1 MTLFLIALAN
11 AATSALGFVVP
22 ELSSRVSLSTGLACA
37 DLGGTADILVGVGGW
52 VGGWVAGLEFPE
64 VSRRVK

>member
-1 MTLFLIALAN
+1 MTIFLIALAN

-22 ELSSRVSLSTGLACA
+22 EVFSGVSSSTGSACA
-37 DLGGTADILVGVGGW
+37 DLGGAADILVG